1 MHELSVTQS
10 LLDIAIRHAE
20 GRRVT
25 DIYLVMGQLSS
36 FVDESVQFYW
46 DMVSEGSLAEGAQLH
61 FQRIPATIRCK
72 ECGEEFGLGRED
84 FTCPKCG
91 SAKVEVVAG
100 DEFLIESIEVEAEG
114 DQA

>member
-10 LLDIAIRHAE
+10 LLDITLRHAD
-20 GRRVT
+20 GKRVT

-46 DMVSEGSLAEGAQLH
+46 DMMSEGTLAEKARLH
-61 FQRIPATIRCK
+61 FQRIPAEMRCQDCD
-72 ECGEEFGLGRED
+72 ERFGIGRED

-114 DQA
+114 DEA